1 MTRVLVLDTGKEW
14 GGGTNSLLE
23 LLKRI
28 DRKRFDISACFYH
41 DYARGEGSSIS
52 RELAALGIPFTR
64 LPDLRQPLWAKL
76 AKELARGLLGWH
88 RGLRARAVFAIE
100 RAWRIEPRAAQV
112 EQLLREGG
120 HGLLYLN
127 NQPSSNLEGYLAG
140 EVAGVPVVQHCRIDA
155 ALNAAEIAATNRMA
169 RAVICVS
176 QGVADS
182 LRAQGIDAGRIVVVH
197 NAIDGAQP
205 LPTPQPLPQV
215 PTGALVVG
223 TVGQLVKRKSVDDLL
238 HALKKLG
245 GSGTAA
251 DLPAPTTGTP
261 LHALIVGAG
270 PEEQALR
277 SLASE
282 LGLADRVHFA
292 GFQREPLP
300 WLAAMDI
307 FVLASSKEGLPRVIL
322 EAMLL
327 GKPVVAARA
336 VGSTELVSDGD
347 TGFLYAHGDV
357 AALAARI
364 DELAG
369 NAALRARL
377 GQVGRTRV
385 LAEFSIEGYVAGV
398 ERVLAAAAGAT
409 A

>member
-1 MTRVLVLDTGKEW
+1 MTRILVLDSGKEW

-28 DRKRFDISACFYH
+28 DRGRFDLSACFYH

-52 RELAALGIPFTR
+52 REFAALGIPFTR
-64 LPDLRQPLWAKL
+64 LPDRRQPLWAKL

-100 RAWRIEPRAAQV
+100 RRWRIEPRATQI
-112 EQLLREGG
+112 ERLLRDGG
-120 HGLLYLN
+120 HDLLYLN

-140 EVAGVPVVQHCRIDA
+140 EASGVPVVQHCRIDA
-155 ALNAAEIAATNRMA
+155 TLNAVEIAAVNRVA

-176 QGVADS
+176 RGVADS
-182 LRAQGIDAGRIVVVH
+182 LRAQGVDDGRIVVVH

-205 LPTPQPLPQV
+205 LPTPRPLADV
-215 PTGALVVG
+215 PPGALVIG
-223 TVGQLVKRKSVDDLL
+223 TVGQLVKRKSVDCLL
-238 HALKKLG
+238 RALKKLG
-245 GSGTAA
+245 GGDT
-251 DLPAPTTGTP
+251 LI
-261 LHALIVGAG
+261 HALIVGAG
-270 PEEQALR
+270 PEEQPLRAL
-277 SLASE
+277 AAT
-282 LGLADRVHFA
+282 LGVNDRVHFA

-307 FVLASSKEGLPRVIL
+307 FALASSKEGLPRVIL

-336 VGSTELVSDGD
+336 VGSTELVADGD
-347 TGFLYAHGDV
+347 TGLLYAHGDV
-357 AALAARI
+357 DALAARI
-364 DELAG
+364 GELAG
-369 NAALRARL
+369 DAALRARL
-377 GQVGRTRV
+377 GARGRERV
-385 LAEFSIEGYVAGV
+385 LAEYSIERYVAGV
-398 ERVLAAAAGAT
+398 EQVLAAAAGAT

>member
-1 MTRVLVLDTGKEW
+1 MTRILVLDTGKEW

-28 DRKRFDISACFYH
+28 DRKRFEIGACFYH
-41 DYARGEGSSIS
+41 DYSRGEGSSIS

-76 AKELARGLLGWH
+76 AKELARGLLAWH
-88 RGLRARAVFAIE
+88 QGLRARAVFAIE
-100 RAWRIEPRAAQV
+100 RAWRIAPRAAQV
-112 EQLLREGG
+112 ARLLREGG
-120 HGLLYLN
+120 HSLLYLN

-140 EVAGVPVVQHCRIDA
+140 EAAGVPVVQHCRIDA
-155 ALNAAEIAATNRMA
+155 TLNAAEVAAANRVA

-182 LRAQGIDAGRIVVVH
+182 LRAQGVAADRIVVVH

-205 LPTPQPLPQV
+205 LPAPQPLQDIP
-215 PTGALVVG
+215 PGALVVG
-223 TVGQLVKRKSVDDLL
+223 TVGQLVRRKSVDDLL
-238 HALKKLG
+238 RAVQKLGAGATPIHALV
-245 GSGTAA
+245 
-251 DLPAPTTGTP
+251 
-261 LHALIVGAG
+261 VGAG
-270 PEEQALR
+270 PEEHSLRAL
-277 SLASE
+277 AAT
-282 LGLADRVHFA
+282 LGVAERVHFT

-327 GKPVVAARA
+327 SRPVIAARA
-336 VGSTELVSDGD
+336 IGSSELVADGD

-357 AALAARI
+357 AALADRI
-364 DELAG
+364 NELAG
-369 NAALRARL
+369 DGTLRARL
-377 GQVGRTRV
+377 GQAGRARV
-385 LAEFSIEGYVAGV
+385 LAEFSIERYVAGV
-398 ERVLAAAAGAT
+398 EQVLTAAGAT

>member
-1 MTRVLVLDTGKEW
+1 MTRILVLDSGKEW

-52 RELAALGIPFTR
+52 QELAALGIPFTR
-64 LPDLRQPLWAKL
+64 LPDLHQPLWAKL
-76 AKELARGLLGWH
+76 GKELARGLLGWH

-100 RAWRIEPRAAQV
+100 HAWRIAPRAAQI
-112 EQLLREGG
+112 QRLLRERG

-140 EVAGVPVVQHCRIDA
+140 EAAGVPVVQHCRIDA
-155 ALNAAEIAATNRMA
+155 TLNAAEIAATNRVA

-182 LRAQGIDAGRIVVVH
+182 LRAQGIDAGRVVVVH

-205 LPTPQPLPQV
+205 LPAPQPLPQV
-215 PTGALVVG
+215 PAGALVVG
-223 TVGQLVKRKSVDDLL
+223 TVGQLVRRKSVDDLL
-238 HALKKLG
+238 RAVQMLG
-245 GSGTAA
+245 GSA
-251 DLPAPTTGTP
+251 TP
-261 LHALIVGAG
+261 IHALVVGAG
-270 PEEQALR
+270 PAEHSLRAL
-277 SLASE
+277 AAT
-282 LGLADRVHFA
+282 LGINDRVHFA
-292 GFQREPLP
+292 GFRQQPLP

-336 VGSTELVSDGD
+336 VGSTELVADGD

-364 DELAG
+364 AELAG
-369 NAALRARL
+369 DATLRARL
-377 GQVGRTRV
+377 GQAGRARV
-385 LAEFSIEGYVAGV
+385 LAEFSIGGYVAGV
-398 ERVLAAAAGAT
+398 ERVLAQAAGAAT
-409 A
+409 

>member
-28 DRKRFDISACFYH
+28 DRTRFEIGACFYH
-41 DYARGEGSSIS
+41 DYSRGEGSSIS

-64 LPDLRQPLWAKL
+64 LPDLRQPLWAKV
-76 AKELARGLLGWH
+76 AKELARGLLAWH
-88 RGLRARAVFAIE
+88 RGLRARTVFAIE
-100 RAWRIEPRAAQV
+100 RAWRIAPRAAQI
-112 EQLLREGG
+112 ERLLRTGH

-140 EVAGVPVVQHCRIDA
+140 QAAGVPVVQHCRIDA
-155 ALNAAEIAATNRMA
+155 SLNAAEVAAANRVA

-182 LRAQGIDAGRIVVVH
+182 LRAQGVDAGRIVVVH
-197 NAIDGAQP
+197 NAIDGTQP
-205 LPTPQPLPQV
+205 LPAPQPLQDIP
-215 PTGALVVG
+215 PSALVVG
-223 TVGQLVKRKSVDDLL
+223 TIGQLVKRKSVDDLL
-238 HALKKLG
+238 RAVQKVG
-245 GSGTAA
+245 GSTA
-251 DLPAPTTGTP
+251 PI
-261 LHALIVGAG
+261 HALIVGAG
-270 PEEQALR
+270 PEEQPLRAL
-277 SLASE
+277 AAT
-282 LGLADRVHFA
+282 LGVGDRVHFT

-307 FVLASSKEGLPRVIL
+307 FVLASGKEGLPRVIL

-327 GKPVVAARA
+327 SKPVVAARA

-357 AALAARI
+357 DALALRI
-364 DELAG
+364 GQLA
-369 NAALRARL
+369 ADASLCARL
-377 GQVGRTRV
+377 GDAGRKRV
-385 LAEFSIEGYVAGV
+385 LAEFSIEGYIAGV
-398 ERVLAAAAGAT
+398 ERVLEQAAGA
-409 A
+409 AA